1 MRFCF
6 TQPRSQTE
14 GMAAMVAFGFVHE
27 VCRQLDQDKVIWD
40 RQKYLPR
47 PIICDGDGPI
57 LRFRQYY
64 NQFYA
69 ELAGNTADDNAK
81 A

>member
-1 MRFCF
+1 MF
-6 TQPRSQTE
+6 
-14 GMAAMVAFGFVHE
+14 AAGFVHE

-40 RQKYLPR
+40 HQRYLPR
-47 PIICDGDGPI
+47 PVICDGDGPI

-69 ELAGNTADDNAK
+69 D
-81 A
+81 